1 MYLNVKRYGKVLAVF
16 LGMCLVLSGCSKK
29 TDETTNDIS
38 SVKLKSNQ
46 EIVACKI
53 TAIYG
58 NEIEYTVVKEQSTSD
73 SNSNK
78 GRMPSASGVPD
89 MNGKNSQ
96 GGENMP
102 QGSGAPDMNG
112 KNSQGGGN
120 MPQGSGAP
128 DINGRNS
135 QSGGNM
141 PQGGGASDTNGGS
154 SQSGGTPDM
163 NGEEMPQG
171 GGAPDTNGENSQSGG
186 APDINGESSKSG
198 DSSDSLLDKNNSQD
212 SSDSS
217 NKKSDSS
224 KSLDKSSKKIYT
236 HTDETGSTTIPVG
249 TDVIT
254 SFGKTTTFSRLS
266 NGDIIKMIMEKDSS
280 GEKVV
285 VGVWI
290 VS

>member
-1 MYLNVKRYGKVLAVF
+1 MYLNVKRCRKVLAVF

-29 TDETTNDIS
+29 TEETTNDIS

-58 NEIEYTVVKEQSTSD
+58 NEIEYTVVKEQSASD
-73 SNSNK
+73 SNSKK

-89 MNGKNSQ
+89 MNGGSSQ
-96 GGENMP
+96 GG
-102 QGSGAPDMNG
+102 GAPDMNG
-112 KNSQGGGN
+112 G
-120 MPQGSGAP
+120 
-128 DINGRNS
+128 
-135 QSGGNM
+135 
-141 PQGGGASDTNGGS
+141 
-154 SQSGGTPDM
+154 
-163 NGEEMPQG
+163 EMPQG
-171 GGAPDTNGENSQSGG
+171 GGAPDINGRDSQSGG
-186 APDINGESSKSG
+186 TTDNSGENLQGGDASDNDSGNELLGNSS
-198 DSSDSLLDKNNSQD
+198 LDKNSSQS

-217 NKKSDSS
+217 DKKSDSS

-236 HTDETGSTTIPVG
+236 LTDETGSTTIPVG

-254 SFGKTTTFSRLS
+254 SLGKTTTFSRLS

>member
-1 MYLNVKRYGKVLAVF
+1 MYLNVKRCRKVLAVL

-29 TDETTNDIS
+29 TEETTNDIS

-58 NEIEYTVVKEQSTSD
+58 NEIEYTVVKEQSASD
-73 SNSNK
+73 SNSKK
-78 GRMPSASGVPD
+78 GRMPSASGAPD
-89 MNGKNSQ
+89 MNGGSSQ
-96 GGENMP
+96 GG
-102 QGSGAPDMNG
+102 GAPDMNG
-112 KNSQGGGN
+112 G
-120 MPQGSGAP
+120 
-128 DINGRNS
+128 
-135 QSGGNM
+135 
-141 PQGGGASDTNGGS
+141 
-154 SQSGGTPDM
+154 
-163 NGEEMPQG
+163 EMPQG
-171 GGAPDTNGENSQSGG
+171 GGAPDTNGVNSQSGG
-186 APDINGESSKSG
+186 AADMNGESSQFEDHRNS
-198 DSSDSLLDKNNSQD
+198 SSDKNSSQS

-217 NKKSDSS
+217 DKKSDSS

-236 HTDETGSTTIPVG
+236 LTDETGSTTIPVG

-254 SFGKTTTFSRLS
+254 SLGKTTTFSRLS

>member
-16 LGMCLVLSGCSKK
+16 LGMCIVLSGCSKK
-29 TDETTNDIS
+29 TEETTNDIS

-58 NEIEYTVVKEQSTSD
+58 NEIEYTVVKEQSASD
-73 SNSNK
+73 SNSKK
-78 GRMPSASGVPD
+78 GRMPSASGAPD
-89 MNGKNSQ
+89 MNGGSSQ
-96 GGENMP
+96 GG
-102 QGSGAPDMNG
+102 GAPDMNG
-112 KNSQGGGN
+112 G
-120 MPQGSGAP
+120 
-128 DINGRNS
+128 
-135 QSGGNM
+135 
-141 PQGGGASDTNGGS
+141 
-154 SQSGGTPDM
+154 
-163 NGEEMPQG
+163 EMPQG
-171 GGAPDTNGENSQSGG
+171 GGAHDTNGVNSQSGG
-186 APDINGESSKSG
+186 APDINGRDSQSGGITDNSGENLQGGDASDNDSGNESLG
-198 DSSDSLLDKNNSQD
+198 NSSLDKNSSQS

-217 NKKSDSS
+217 DKKSDSS

-236 HTDETGSTTIPVG
+236 LTDETGSTTIPVG

-254 SFGKTTTFSRLS
+254 SLGKTTTFSRLS

>member
-1 MYLNVKRYGKVLAVF
+1 
-16 LGMCLVLSGCSKK
+16 MCLVLSGCSKK
-29 TDETTNDIS
+29 TEETTNDIS

-58 NEIEYTVVKEQSTSD
+58 NEIEYTVVKEQSASD
-73 SNSNK
+73 SNSKK

-89 MNGKNSQ
+89 MNGGSSQ
-96 GGENMP
+96 GG
-102 QGSGAPDMNG
+102 GAPDMNG
-112 KNSQGGGN
+112 G
-120 MPQGSGAP
+120 
-128 DINGRNS
+128 
-135 QSGGNM
+135 
-141 PQGGGASDTNGGS
+141 
-154 SQSGGTPDM
+154 
-163 NGEEMPQG
+163 EMPQG
-171 GGAPDTNGENSQSGG
+171 GEAADM
-186 APDINGESSKSG
+186 NGESSQFE
-198 DSSDSLLDKNNSQD
+198 DRRNNSSDKNSSQS

-217 NKKSDSS
+217 DKKSDSS
-224 KSLDKSSKKIYT
+224 KSSDKSSKKIYT
-236 HTDETGSTTIPVG
+236 LTDETGSTTIPVG

-254 SFGKTTTFSRLS
+254 SLGKTTTFSRLS

>member
-1 MYLNVKRYGKVLAVF
+1 MYLNVKRCRKVLAVF

-29 TDETTNDIS
+29 TEETTNDIS

-46 EIVACKI
+46 EIVVCKI

-58 NEIEYTVVKEQSTSD
+58 NEIEYTVVKEQSASD
-73 SNSNK
+73 SNSKK
-78 GRMPSASGVPD
+78 GRMPSASGAPD
-89 MNGKNSQ
+89 MNGGSSQ
-96 GGENMP
+96 GG
-102 QGSGAPDMNG
+102 GAPDMNG
-112 KNSQGGGN
+112 G
-120 MPQGSGAP
+120 
-128 DINGRNS
+128 
-135 QSGGNM
+135 
-141 PQGGGASDTNGGS
+141 
-154 SQSGGTPDM
+154 
-163 NGEEMPQG
+163 EMPQG
-171 GGAPDTNGENSQSGG
+171 GGAHDTNGVNSQSGG
-186 APDINGESSKSG
+186 APDINGRDSQSGGTTDNSGENLQGGDASDNDSGNELLGNSS
-198 DSSDSLLDKNNSQD
+198 LDKNSSQS

-217 NKKSDSS
+217 DKKSDSS

-236 HTDETGSTTIPVG
+236 LTDETGSTTIPVG

-254 SFGKTTTFSRLS
+254 SLGKTTTFSRLS

>member
-1 MYLNVKRYGKVLAVF
+1 MYLNVKRCRKVLAVF

-29 TDETTNDIS
+29 TEETTNDIS

-58 NEIEYTVVKEQSTSD
+58 NEIEYTVVKEQSASA
-73 SNSNK
+73 SNSKK
-78 GRMPSASGVPD
+78 GRMPSASG
-89 MNGKNSQ
+89 
-96 GGENMP
+96 
-102 QGSGAPDMNG
+102 APDMNG
-112 KNSQGGGN
+112 GSSQGGG
-120 MPQGSGAP
+120 A
-128 DINGRNS
+128 
-135 QSGGNM
+135 
-141 PQGGGASDTNGGS
+141 A
-154 SQSGGTPDM
+154 DM
-163 NGEEMPQG
+163 NGGEMPQG
-171 GGAPDTNGENSQSGG
+171 GGAHDTNGVNSQSGG
-186 APDINGESSKSG
+186 APDMNGESSQFEDSQNS
-198 DSSDSLLDKNNSQD
+198 SSDKNSSQS

-217 NKKSDSS
+217 DKKSDSS
-224 KSLDKSSKKIYT
+224 KSSDKSSKKIYT
-236 HTDETGSTTIPVG
+236 LTDETGSTTIPVG

-254 SFGKTTTFSRLS
+254 SLGKTTTFSRLS

>member
-1 MYLNVKRYGKVLAVF
+1 MYLNVKRCRKVLAVF

-29 TDETTNDIS
+29 TEETTNDIS

-58 NEIEYTVVKEQSTSD
+58 NEIEYTVVKEQSASD
-73 SNSNK
+73 SNSKK
-78 GRMPSASGVPD
+78 GRMPSASGAPD
-89 MNGKNSQ
+89 MNGGSSQ
-96 GGENMP
+96 GG
-102 QGSGAPDMNG
+102 GAPDMNG
-112 KNSQGGGN
+112 G
-120 MPQGSGAP
+120 
-128 DINGRNS
+128 
-135 QSGGNM
+135 
-141 PQGGGASDTNGGS
+141 
-154 SQSGGTPDM
+154 
-163 NGEEMPQG
+163 EMPQG
-171 GGAPDTNGENSQSGG
+171 GGAHDTNGVNLQSGGAADINGRDSQSGG
-186 APDINGESSKSG
+186 ITDNSGENLQGGDASDNDSGNESLGNSS
-198 DSSDSLLDKNNSQD
+198 LDKNSSQS

-217 NKKSDSS
+217 DKKSDSS

-236 HTDETGSTTIPVG
+236 LTDETGSTTIPVG

-254 SFGKTTTFSRLS
+254 SLGKTTTFSRLS

>member
-1 MYLNVKRYGKVLAVF
+1 MHLNVKRCRKVLAVF

-29 TDETTNDIS
+29 TEETTNDIS

-58 NEIEYTVVKEQSTSD
+58 NEIEYTVVKEQSASD
-73 SNSNK
+73 SNSKK
-78 GRMPSASGVPD
+78 GRMPSASGAPD
-89 MNGKNSQ
+89 MNGGSSQ
-96 GGENMP
+96 GG
-102 QGSGAPDMNG
+102 GAPDMNG
-112 KNSQGGGN
+112 G
-120 MPQGSGAP
+120 
-128 DINGRNS
+128 
-135 QSGGNM
+135 
-141 PQGGGASDTNGGS
+141 
-154 SQSGGTPDM
+154 
-163 NGEEMPQG
+163 EMPQG
-171 GGAPDTNGENSQSGG
+171 GGAPDTNGVNSQSGG
-186 APDINGESSKSG
+186 AADMNGESSQFEDRQNS
-198 DSSDSLLDKNNSQD
+198 SSDKNSSQS

-217 NKKSDSS
+217 DKKSDSS
-224 KSLDKSSKKIYT
+224 KSSDKSSKKIYT
-236 HTDETGSTTIPVG
+236 LTDETGSTTIPVG

-254 SFGKTTTFSRLS
+254 SLGKTTTFSRLS

>member
-1 MYLNVKRYGKVLAVF
+1 MYLNVKRCRKVLAVL

-29 TDETTNDIS
+29 TEETTNDIS

-58 NEIEYTVVKEQSTSD
+58 NEIEYTVVKEQSASD
-73 SNSNK
+73 SNSKK
-78 GRMPSASGVPD
+78 GRMPSASG
-89 MNGKNSQ
+89 
-96 GGENMP
+96 
-102 QGSGAPDMNG
+102 APDMNG
-112 KNSQGGGN
+112 GSSQGGG
-120 MPQGSGAP
+120 AH
-128 DINGRNS
+128 
-135 QSGGNM
+135 
-141 PQGGGASDTNGGS
+141 DTNGV
-154 SQSGGTPDM
+154 
-163 NGEEMPQG
+163 
-171 GGAPDTNGENSQSGG
+171 NSQSGG
-186 APDINGESSKSG
+186 APDINGRDSQSG
-198 DSSDSLLDKNNSQD
+198 GTTDNSGENLQGGDASDNDSGNELLGNGSLDKNSSQS

-217 NKKSDSS
+217 DKKSDSS

-236 HTDETGSTTIPVG
+236 LTDETGSTTIPVG

-254 SFGKTTTFSRLS
+254 SLGKTTTFSRLS

>member
-1 MYLNVKRYGKVLAVF
+1 MYLNVKRCRKVLAVF

-29 TDETTNDIS
+29 TEETTNDIS

-46 EIVACKI
+46 ESVACKI

-58 NEIEYTVVKEQSTSD
+58 NEIEYTVVKEQSASD
-73 SNSNK
+73 SNSKK
-78 GRMPSASGVPD
+78 GRMPSASGAPD
-89 MNGKNSQ
+89 MNGGSSQ
-96 GGENMP
+96 GG
-102 QGSGAPDMNG
+102 GAPDMNG
-112 KNSQGGGN
+112 G
-120 MPQGSGAP
+120 
-128 DINGRNS
+128 
-135 QSGGNM
+135 
-141 PQGGGASDTNGGS
+141 
-154 SQSGGTPDM
+154 
-163 NGEEMPQG
+163 EMPQG
-171 GGAPDTNGENSQSGG
+171 GGAHDTNGVNSQSGG
-186 APDINGESSKSG
+186 APDINGRDSQSGGTTDNSGENLQGGDASDNDSGNELLGNSS
-198 DSSDSLLDKNNSQD
+198 LDKNSSQS

-217 NKKSDSS
+217 DKKSDSS

-236 HTDETGSTTIPVG
+236 LTDETGSTTIPVG

-266 NGDIIKMIMEKDSS
+266 NGDIIKMIMEKDSG

>member
-1 MYLNVKRYGKVLAVF
+1 MYLNVKRCRKVLAVF

-29 TDETTNDIS
+29 TEETTNDIS

-58 NEIEYTVVKEQSTSD
+58 NEIEYTVVKEQSASD
-73 SNSNK
+73 SNSKK
-78 GRMPSASGVPD
+78 GRMPSASG
-89 MNGKNSQ
+89 
-96 GGENMP
+96 
-102 QGSGAPDMNG
+102 APDMNG
-112 KNSQGGGN
+112 GSSQGGG
-120 MPQGSGAP
+120 AH
-128 DINGRNS
+128 
-135 QSGGNM
+135 
-141 PQGGGASDTNGGS
+141 DTNGV
-154 SQSGGTPDM
+154 
-163 NGEEMPQG
+163 
-171 GGAPDTNGENSQSGG
+171 NSQSGG
-186 APDINGESSKSG
+186 APDINGRDSQSGGTTDNSGENLQGGDASDNDSGNELLGNSS
-198 DSSDSLLDKNNSQD
+198 LDKNSSQS

-217 NKKSDSS
+217 DKKSDSS

-236 HTDETGSTTIPVG
+236 LTDETGSTTIPVG

-254 SFGKTTTFSRLS
+254 SLGKTTTFSRLS
-266 NGDIIKMIMEKDSS
+266 NGDIIKMIMEKDSG

>member
-1 MYLNVKRYGKVLAVF
+1 MHLNVKRCRKVLAVF

-29 TDETTNDIS
+29 TEETTNDIS

-58 NEIEYTVVKEQSTSD
+58 NEIEYTVVKEQSASD
-73 SNSNK
+73 SNSKK
-78 GRMPSASGVPD
+78 GRMPSASG
-89 MNGKNSQ
+89 
-96 GGENMP
+96 
-102 QGSGAPDMNG
+102 APDMNG
-112 KNSQGGGN
+112 
-120 MPQGSGAP
+120 
-128 DINGRNS
+128 
-135 QSGGNM
+135 
-141 PQGGGASDTNGGS
+141 GS
-154 SQSGGTPDM
+154 S
-163 NGEEMPQG
+163 QG
-171 GGAPDTNGENSQSGG
+171 GGAPDTNGGNSQSGE
-186 APDINGESSKSG
+186 AADMNGESSQFEDRRNS
-198 DSSDSLLDKNNSQD
+198 SSDKNSSQS

-217 NKKSDSS
+217 DKKSDSS
-224 KSLDKSSKKIYT
+224 KSSDKSSKKIYT
-236 HTDETGSTTIPVG
+236 LTDETGSTTIPVG

-254 SFGKTTTFSRLS
+254 SLGKTTTFSRLS

>member
-1 MYLNVKRYGKVLAVF
+1 MYLNVKRCRKVLAVF

-29 TDETTNDIS
+29 TEETINDIS

-73 SNSNK
+73 SNSKK

-128 DINGRNS
+128 DMNGRNS

-141 PQGGGASDTNGGS
+141 PQGRGASDTNGGS
-154 SQSGGTPDM
+154 SQSGGTTD
-163 NGEEMPQG
+163 NSGENLQG
-171 GGAPDTNGENSQSGG
+171 GDASDNDSGNELLGNSS
-186 APDINGESSKSG
+186 
-198 DSSDSLLDKNNSQD
+198 LDKNSSQS

-217 NKKSDSS
+217 DKKSDSS
-224 KSLDKSSKKIYT
+224 KSSDKSSKKIYT
-236 HTDETGSTTIPVG
+236 LTDETGSTTIPVG

-254 SFGKTTTFSRLS
+254 SLGKTTTFSRLS
-266 NGDIIKMIMEKDSS
+266 NGDIIKMIMEKDSG

>member
-1 MYLNVKRYGKVLAVF
+1 MYLNVKRCRKVLAVF

-29 TDETTNDIS
+29 TEETTNDIS

-58 NEIEYTVVKEQSTSD
+58 NEIEYTVVKEQSASD
-73 SNSNK
+73 SNSKK

-89 MNGKNSQ
+89 MNGGSSQ
-96 GGENMP
+96 GG
-102 QGSGAPDMNG
+102 GAPDMNG
-112 KNSQGGGN
+112 G
-120 MPQGSGAP
+120 
-128 DINGRNS
+128 
-135 QSGGNM
+135 
-141 PQGGGASDTNGGS
+141 
-154 SQSGGTPDM
+154 
-163 NGEEMPQG
+163 EMPQG
-171 GGAPDTNGENSQSGG
+171 GGAPDTNGGNSQSGE
-186 APDINGESSKSG
+186 AADMNGESSQFE
-198 DSSDSLLDKNNSQD
+198 DRRNNSSDKNSSQS

-217 NKKSDSS
+217 DKKSDSS
-224 KSLDKSSKKIYT
+224 KSSDKSSKKIYT
-236 HTDETGSTTIPVG
+236 LTDETGSTTIPVG

-254 SFGKTTTFSRLS
+254 SLGKTTTFSRLS

-285 VGVWI
+285 VGVWM

>member
-1 MYLNVKRYGKVLAVF
+1 MYLNVKRCRKVLAVF

-29 TDETTNDIS
+29 TEETTNDIS

-58 NEIEYTVVKEQSTSD
+58 NEIEYTVVKEQSASD
-73 SNSNK
+73 SNSKK
-78 GRMPSASGVPD
+78 GRMPSASG
-89 MNGKNSQ
+89 
-96 GGENMP
+96 
-102 QGSGAPDMNG
+102 APDMNG
-112 KNSQGGGN
+112 GSSQGGG
-120 MPQGSGAP
+120 A
-128 DINGRNS
+128 
-135 QSGGNM
+135 
-141 PQGGGASDTNGGS
+141 A
-154 SQSGGTPDM
+154 DM
-163 NGEEMPQG
+163 NGGEMPQG
-171 GGAPDTNGENSQSGG
+171 GGAHDTNGVNSQSGG
-186 APDINGESSKSG
+186 APDINGRDSQSGGTTDNSGENLQGGDASDNDSGNESLG
-198 DSSDSLLDKNNSQD
+198 NSSLDKNSSQS

-217 NKKSDSS
+217 DKKSDSS

-236 HTDETGSTTIPVG
+236 LTDETGSTTIPVG

-254 SFGKTTTFSRLS
+254 SLGKTTTFSRLS

>member
-1 MYLNVKRYGKVLAVF
+1 MYLNVKRCRKVLAVF

-29 TDETTNDIS
+29 TEETTNDIS

-58 NEIEYTVVKEQSTSD
+58 NEIEYTVVKEQSASD
-73 SNSNK
+73 SNSKK
-78 GRMPSASGVPD
+78 GRMPSASGAPD
-89 MNGKNSQ
+89 MNGGSSQ
-96 GGENMP
+96 GG
-102 QGSGAPDMNG
+102 GAPDMNG
-112 KNSQGGGN
+112 G
-120 MPQGSGAP
+120 
-128 DINGRNS
+128 
-135 QSGGNM
+135 
-141 PQGGGASDTNGGS
+141 
-154 SQSGGTPDM
+154 
-163 NGEEMPQG
+163 EMPQG
-171 GGAPDTNGENSQSGG
+171 GGAPDTNGVNSQSGG
-186 APDINGESSKSG
+186 ADDMNVESSQFEDRQNS
-198 DSSDSLLDKNNSQD
+198 SSDKNSSQS

-217 NKKSDSS
+217 DKKSDSS
-224 KSLDKSSKKIYT
+224 KSSDKSSKKIYT
-236 HTDETGSTTIPVG
+236 LTDETGSTTIPVG

-254 SFGKTTTFSRLS
+254 SLGKTTTFSRLS

>member
-1 MYLNVKRYGKVLAVF
+1 MYLNVKRCRKVLAVF

-29 TDETTNDIS
+29 TEETTNDIS

-58 NEIEYTVVKEQSTSD
+58 NEIEYTVVKEQSASD
-73 SNSNK
+73 SNSKK

-89 MNGKNSQ
+89 MNGGSSQ
-96 GGENMP
+96 GG
-102 QGSGAPDMNG
+102 GAPDMNG
-112 KNSQGGGN
+112 G
-120 MPQGSGAP
+120 
-128 DINGRNS
+128 
-135 QSGGNM
+135 
-141 PQGGGASDTNGGS
+141 
-154 SQSGGTPDM
+154 
-163 NGEEMPQG
+163 EMPQG
-171 GGAPDTNGENSQSGG
+171 GGAPDTNGGNSQSGE
-186 APDINGESSKSG
+186 AADINGRDSQSGGITDNSGENLQGGDASDNDSGNESLG
-198 DSSDSLLDKNNSQD
+198 NSSLDKNSSQS

-217 NKKSDSS
+217 DKKSDSS

-236 HTDETGSTTIPVG
+236 LTDETGSTTIPVG

-254 SFGKTTTFSRLS
+254 SLGKTTTFSRLS

>member
-1 MYLNVKRYGKVLAVF
+1 MYLNVKRCRKVLAVF

-29 TDETTNDIS
+29 TEETTNDIS

-58 NEIEYTVVKEQSTSD
+58 NEIEYTVVKEQSASD
-73 SNSNK
+73 SNSKK

-89 MNGKNSQ
+89 MNGGSSQ
-96 GGENMP
+96 GG
-102 QGSGAPDMNG
+102 GAPDMNG
-112 KNSQGGGN
+112 G
-120 MPQGSGAP
+120 
-128 DINGRNS
+128 
-135 QSGGNM
+135 
-141 PQGGGASDTNGGS
+141 
-154 SQSGGTPDM
+154 
-163 NGEEMPQG
+163 EMPQG
-171 GGAPDTNGENSQSGG
+171 GGAPDTNGGNSQSGE
-186 APDINGESSKSG
+186 AADMNGESSQFE
-198 DSSDSLLDKNNSQD
+198 DRRNNSSDKNSSQS

-217 NKKSDSS
+217 DKKSDSS
-224 KSLDKSSKKIYT
+224 KSSDKSSKKIYT
-236 HTDETGSTTIPVG
+236 LTDETGSTTIPVG

-254 SFGKTTTFSRLS
+254 SLGKTTTFSRLS
-266 NGDIIKMIMEKDSS
+266 DGDIIKMIMEKDSS

>member
-1 MYLNVKRYGKVLAVF
+1 MYLNVKRCRKVLAVF

-29 TDETTNDIS
+29 TEETTNDIS

-53 TAIYG
+53 TAICG
-58 NEIEYTVVKEQSTSD
+58 NEIEYTVVKEQSASD
-73 SNSNK
+73 SNSKK
-78 GRMPSASGVPD
+78 GRMPSASGAPD
-89 MNGKNSQ
+89 MNGGSSQ
-96 GGENMP
+96 GG
-102 QGSGAPDMNG
+102 GAPDMNG
-112 KNSQGGGN
+112 G
-120 MPQGSGAP
+120 
-128 DINGRNS
+128 
-135 QSGGNM
+135 
-141 PQGGGASDTNGGS
+141 
-154 SQSGGTPDM
+154 
-163 NGEEMPQG
+163 EMPQG
-171 GGAPDTNGENSQSGG
+171 GGAHDTNGGEMPQGGGAHDTNGVNSQSGG
-186 APDINGESSKSG
+186 APDINGRDSQSGGTTDNSGENLQGGDASDNDSGNESLG
-198 DSSDSLLDKNNSQD
+198 NSSLDKNSSQS

-217 NKKSDSS
+217 DKKSDSS

-236 HTDETGSTTIPVG
+236 LTDETGSTTIPVG

-254 SFGKTTTFSRLS
+254 SLGKTTTFSRLS